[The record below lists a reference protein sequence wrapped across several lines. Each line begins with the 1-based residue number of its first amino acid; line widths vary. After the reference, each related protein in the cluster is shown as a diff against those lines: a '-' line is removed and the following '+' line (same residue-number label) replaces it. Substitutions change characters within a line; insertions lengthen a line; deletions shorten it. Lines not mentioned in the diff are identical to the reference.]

1 MVTDTLVRAGR
12 RLFGFEARESTQ
24 KRRQVTRGSP
34 SAATEAAQKAF
45 HEHKKKH
52 ADDPNAKL
60 TPPDR
65 EAIMNVRIPAGERDG
80 PSPFRRSR
88 SAPMSNPIPRAA
100 ANR

>member
-45 HEHKKKH
+45 HEHKEKH

-60 TPPDR
+60 TPLQ
-65 EAIMNVRIPAGERDG
+65 ERMQSG
-80 PSPFRRSR
+80 SL
-88 SAPMSNPIPRAA
+88 
-100 ANR
+100 